1 MPGTGRPG
9 ADEPGADGPA
19 GVRLLVPAKA
29 LDRAKTRLALPPDV
43 RLLVAR
49 ALVERTLAVASE
61 AVGPA
66 RVTVVTDGAD
76 VRRLAAPFDVDVLDE
91 SAGELNS
98 ALDLGIGHL
107 RRLDPPATCVVLVSD
122 LPLINVADLS
132 EVLAR
137 VDAASTPQHVVDL
150 HGSGTTLLALPA
162 GATLPLGFGPGSARH
177 FTEAGSRLLDPVP
190 ASLRTDL
197 DTLADLEELPAPARD
212 VILSGGPRDRKG

>member
-1 MPGTGRPG
+1 M
-9 ADEPGADGPA
+9 
-19 GVRLLVPAKA
+19 RLLVPAKA

-49 ALVERTLAVASE
+49 ALVERTLATASE
-61 AVGPA
+61 TVGPD

-76 VRRLAAPFDVDVLDE
+76 VRRLAAPLGVDVLDE
-91 SAGELNS
+91 NAGGLNS

-122 LPLINVADLS
+122 LPLISVADLG
-132 EVLAR
+132 EVLTHL
-137 VDAASTPQHVVDL
+137 DAASTPRHVADL

-177 FTEAGSRLLDPVP
+177 FAEAGSRLLDPVP

-197 DTLADLEELPAPARD
+197 DTLADLANLPASARD
-212 VILSGGPRDRKG
+212 AILSGGPGDRMG